1 MQLIMNVVYMQVQL
15 VDERYDKSFKVI
27 ENLILDLLG
36 ESDKLDVELIED
48 TFRELED
55 INYPLTSE
63 FLKRRQFGFIKKR
76 NIKFEVTW
84 HRETAMP
91 NFLLNLL
98 NAYYS
103 NSIGYKDYVF
113 KDCILTSKSEG
124 MLISEKSND
133 NLVIGINGKCYCFI
147 AKE

>member
-1 MQLIMNVVYMQVQL
+1 MTFQFI
-15 VDERYDKSFKVI
+15 DERYDKSFKVI

-36 ESDKLDVELIED
+36 ESNKLDVELIED
-48 TFRELED
+48 AFRELED
-55 INYPLTSE
+55 INCPLTSE
-63 FLKRRQFGFIKKR
+63 FLKRSQFGFIKKR

-84 HRETAMP
+84 HRETSIP
-91 NFLLNLL
+91 NFLLNLM

-103 NSIGYKDYVF
+103 NSMGYKNDAF
-113 KDCILTSKSEG
+113 RDCMLTYKEEG
-124 MLISEKSND
+124 MPIAEKSKD

>member
-1 MQLIMNVVYMQVQL
+1 MQLQI
-15 VDERYDKSFKVI
+15 VDERYNKSFKII
-27 ENLILDLLG
+27 ENLILDLLC
-36 ESDKLDVELIED
+36 EDDKTDAELIED
-48 TFRELED
+48 AFRKLED

-63 FLKRRQFGFIKKR
+63 FLKRCQFGFIKKR

-91 NFLLNLL
+91 NFLLNLM

-103 NSIGYKDYVF
+103 NLIGYKGDVF
-113 KDCILTSKSEG
+113 RDCILIYKDEA
-124 MLISEKSND
+124 MPIAEKSKD

>member
-1 MQLIMNVVYMQVQL
+1 MPFQFI
-15 VDERYDKSFKVI
+15 DERYDKSFKVI

-36 ESDKLDVELIED
+36 ESDNLDIELIED
-48 TFRELED
+48 AFRELED
-55 INYPLTSE
+55 INYPITSE

-84 HRETAMP
+84 HRETAIP

-103 NSIGYKDYVF
+103 NYIGYKDDVF
-113 KDCILTSKSEG
+113 NDCILASSDEG
-124 MLISEKSND
+124 ILISEKSKD
-133 NLVIGINGKCYCFI
+133 NLVIGANGKCYCFI
-147 AKE
+147 SKE

>member
-1 MQLIMNVVYMQVQL
+1 MQLQIA
-15 VDERYDKSFKVI
+15 DERYNKSFKVI

-48 TFRELED
+48 AFRELED

-76 NIKFEVTW
+76 NIRFEITW
-84 HRETAMP
+84 HTEVGMP

-103 NSIGYKDYVF
+103 NSMGYKDDVF

-124 MLISEKSND
+124 LLISEKSKD
-133 NLVIGINGKCYCFI
+133 NLVIGANDKCYCFI

>member
-1 MQLIMNVVYMQVQL
+1 MQFQLI
-15 VDERYDKSFKVI
+15 DERYDKSFKLI
-27 ENLILDLLG
+27 ENLILDLLS

-48 TFRELED
+48 AFKELEN

-76 NIKFEVTW
+76 NIRFEITW
-84 HRETAMP
+84 HTEVGMP
-91 NFLLNLL
+91 NFLLNLM

-103 NSIGYKDYVF
+103 NFMDYKNDVF
-113 KDCILTSKSEG
+113 RDCILTSRDEG
-124 MLISEKSND
+124 LLISEKSKD
-133 NLVIGINGKCYCFI
+133 NLVIGTNGKCYCFI

>member
-1 MQLIMNVVYMQVQL
+1 MQFQLI
-15 VDERYDKSFKVI
+15 DERYDKSFKVI
-27 ENLILDLLG
+27 ENLILDLLS

-48 TFRELED
+48 AFKELED

-63 FLKRRQFGFIKKR
+63 FLKRHQFGFIKKR

-84 HRETAMP
+84 HTKVGVP
-91 NFLLNLL
+91 NFLLNLM

-103 NSIGYKDYVF
+103 DSMGYKNDVF
-113 KDCILTSKSEG
+113 RDCILTAMDEG
-124 MLISEKSND
+124 MLISEKSKD
-133 NLVIGINGKCYCFI
+133 NLVIGINCKCYCFI

>member
-1 MQLIMNVVYMQVQL
+1 MPFQFIN
-15 VDERYDKSFKVI
+15 ERYDKSFKVI
-27 ENLILDLLG
+27 ENLILYLLG

-48 TFRELED
+48 VFRELED

-84 HRETAMP
+84 HRETAIP
-91 NFLLNLL
+91 NFLLNLM

-103 NSIGYKDYVF
+103 NFMGYKNDIF
-113 KDCILTSKSEG
+113 RDCILTSIDEG
-124 MLISEKSND
+124 MLISEESKN
-133 NLVIGINGKCYCFI
+133 NLVIGANSKCYCFI
-147 AKE
+147 AKESTK

>member
-1 MQLIMNVVYMQVQL
+1 MQFQLI
-15 VDERYDKSFKVI
+15 DERYDKSFKVI

-48 TFRELED
+48 AFKKLED

-84 HRETAMP
+84 YRETAIP

-103 NSIGYKDYVF
+103 NSMGYNNDIF
-113 KDCILTSKSEG
+113 RDCILTSKEEG
-124 MLISEKSND
+124 MLISEESKD
-133 NLVIGINGKCYCFI
+133 NLVIGANGKCYCFI

>member
-1 MQLIMNVVYMQVQL
+1 MQFQFI
-15 VDERYDKSFKVI
+15 DERHDKSFKII
-27 ENLILDLLG
+27 ENLILDLLS
-36 ESDKLDVELIED
+36 ESDKLDVELIEVA
-48 TFRELED
+48 FKELED

-84 HRETAMP
+84 HTEVGVP

-103 NSIGYKDYVF
+103 NFMGYNGDVF
-113 KDCILTSKSEG
+113 RDCILTSKDDG
-124 MLISEKSND
+124 MLISEESND

-147 AKE
+147 AKD

>member
-1 MQLIMNVVYMQVQL
+1 MPFQFI
-15 VDERYDKSFKVI
+15 DERYDKSFKVI
-27 ENLILDLLG
+27 KNLILDLLG

-48 TFRELED
+48 AFRQIED

-84 HRETAMP
+84 CRETAIP
-91 NFLLNLL
+91 NFLLNLM

-103 NSIGYKDYVF
+103 DFIGYKNDVF
-113 KDCILTSKSEG
+113 RDCILTSKEEA
-124 MLISEKSND
+124 MPISEKSKN
-133 NLVIGINGKCYCFI
+133 NLVIGTNGKCYCFI
-147 AKE
+147 VKE

>member
-1 MQLIMNVVYMQVQL
+1 MQFQFIN
-15 VDERYDKSFKVI
+15 ERYDKSFKVI
-27 ENLILDLLG
+27 ENLILDLLS
-36 ESDKLDVELIED
+36 ESYKLDVELIEEA
-48 TFRELED
+48 FKKLED

-84 HRETAMP
+84 HREIAIP
-91 NFLLNLL
+91 NFLLNLM

-103 NSIGYKDYVF
+103 DSIGYKNDAF
-113 KDCILTSKSEG
+113 KDCILTYMEEG
-124 MLISEKSND
+124 MLISEKSKD

>member
-1 MQLIMNVVYMQVQL
+1 MQLQI
-15 VDERYDKSFKVI
+15 VDERYDKSFKII

-48 TFRELED
+48 AFKELED

-76 NIKFEVTW
+76 NIRFEITW
-84 HRETAMP
+84 HTEVGMP
-91 NFLLNLL
+91 NFLLNLM

-103 NSIGYKDYVF
+103 NFMGYKGDIF
-113 KDCILTSKSEG
+113 KDCILTSRDEG
-124 MLISEKSND
+124 MLISEKSKN
-133 NLVIGINGKCYCFI
+133 NLVIGINGNCYCFI
-147 AKE
+147 AKELVK

>member
-1 MQLIMNVVYMQVQL
+1 MQLQFI
-15 VDERYDKSFKVI
+15 DERYNKSFKVI
-27 ENLILDLLG
+27 KNLILDLLG

-48 TFRELED
+48 AFNELEN

-76 NIKFEVTW
+76 NIKFEITW
-84 HRETAMP
+84 HAETAIL
-91 NFLLNLL
+91 NFLLNLM

-103 NSIGYKDYVF
+103 NFIGYKNDIF
-113 KDCILTSKSEG
+113 GDCILASRDEG
-124 MLISEKSND
+124 MSISEKSKD

-147 AKE
+147 AKELVE

>member
-1 MQLIMNVVYMQVQL
+1 MRLQI
-15 VDERYDKSFKVI
+15 VDERHNKSFKII

-48 TFRELED
+48 AFKELED

-76 NIKFEVTW
+76 NIRFEVTW
-84 HRETAMP
+84 HTEVGVP
-91 NFLLNLL
+91 NFLLNLM

-103 NSIGYKDYVF
+103 DSIGYKNDIF
-113 KDCILTSKSEG
+113 KDCILTSRDEG
-124 MLISEKSND
+124 MLISEKSKD

-147 AKE
+147 TKE

>member
-1 MQLIMNVVYMQVQL
+1 MTFQFI
-15 VDERYDKSFKVI
+15 DERYDKSFKVI
-27 ENLILDLLG
+27 ENLILDLLN
-36 ESDKLDVELIED
+36 ESNKLDVELIED
-48 TFRELED
+48 AFKELED

-84 HRETAMP
+84 YRETAMP
-91 NFLLNLL
+91 NFLLNLM

-103 NSIGYKDYVF
+103 DSMGYKNDIF
-113 KDCILTSKSEG
+113 RDCILTSMDEG
-124 MLISEKSND
+124 MLISEKSKN

>member
-1 MQLIMNVVYMQVQL
+1 MQFQFIN
-15 VDERYDKSFKVI
+15 ERYDKSFKVI
-27 ENLILDLLG
+27 ENLILDLLS

-48 TFRELED
+48 AFKKLED

-84 HRETAMP
+84 YTEVGVP
-91 NFLLNLL
+91 NFLLNLM

-103 NSIGYKDYVF
+103 DSMGYKNDVF
-113 KDCILTSKSEG
+113 RDCILTSMDEG
-124 MLISEKSND
+124 MLISEKSKN
-133 NLVIGINGKCYCFI
+133 NLVIGINDKCYCFI

>member
-1 MQLIMNVVYMQVQL
+1 MPFQFI
-15 VDERYDKSFKVI
+15 DKRYDKSFKII

-36 ESDKLDVELIED
+36 KSDKLYVELIED

-76 NIKFEVTW
+76 NIKFEVIW
-84 HRETAMP
+84 YRETAIP
-91 NFLLNLL
+91 NLLLNLM

-103 NSIGYKDYVF
+103 DSMGYKNDVF
-113 KDCILTSKSEG
+113 RDCILTSMDEG
-124 MLISEKSND
+124 MLISEKSKD
-133 NLVIGINGKCYCFI
+133 NLVIGANGKCYCFI
-147 AKE
+147 LKE

>member
-1 MQLIMNVVYMQVQL
+1 MRLQI
-15 VDERYDKSFKVI
+15 VDKRHNKSFKVI

-48 TFRELED
+48 AFKELED

-84 HRETAMP
+84 HTEVGVP
-91 NFLLNLL
+91 NFLLNLM

-103 NSIGYKDYVF
+103 DSMGYKNDVF
-113 KDCILTSKSEG
+113 RDCMLASREEG
-124 MLISEKSND
+124 MLISEKSKN
-133 NLVIGINGKCYCFI
+133 NLVIGINGKWYCFI

>member
-1 MQLIMNVVYMQVQL
+1 MQSQLI
-15 VDERYDKSFKVI
+15 DERHNKSFKVI
-27 ENLILDLLG
+27 ENLILDLLS

-48 TFRELED
+48 VFKELED

-76 NIKFEVTW
+76 NIKFEITW
-84 HRETAMP
+84 HTEVGMP
-91 NFLLNLL
+91 NFLLNLM

-103 NSIGYKDYVF
+103 NSMGYKGDVF

-124 MLISEKSND
+124 LSISEKSKN
-133 NLVIGINGKCYCFI
+133 NLVLWGNNGKCYCFI

>member
-1 MQLIMNVVYMQVQL
+1 MTFQFI
-15 VDERYDKSFKVI
+15 DERYDKSFKII

-36 ESDKLDVELIED
+36 KSDTLDVELIED
-48 TFRELED
+48 AFNELED

-91 NFLLNLL
+91 NFLLNLM

-103 NSIGYKDYVF
+103 VSMGYKNDVF
-113 KDCILTSKSEG
+113 RDCILTSRDEG
-124 MLISEKSND
+124 ILISEKSKD

>member
-15 VDERYDKSFKVI
+15 VDERYDKSFKAI

-48 TFRELED
+48 AFRQLEY

-76 NIKFEVTW
+76 NIKFEVTL
-84 HRETAMP
+84 HRETAIP

-103 NSIGYKDYVF
+103 NYIGYKNDIF
-113 KDCILTSKSEG
+113 KDCILTSRYEG
-124 MLISEKSND
+124 MLISEKSKD

>member
-1 MQLIMNVVYMQVQL
+1 MQFQLI
-15 VDERYDKSFKVI
+15 DERYDKSFKII

-36 ESDKLDVELIED
+36 KSDTLDVELIEGA
-48 TFRELED
+48 FRQLED

-91 NFLLNLL
+91 NFLLNLM

-103 NSIGYKDYVF
+103 NFMGYKNDIF
-113 KDCILTSKSEG
+113 RDCILTSKEEA
-124 MLISEKSND
+124 MPISEKSKN
-133 NLVIGINGKCYCFI
+133 NLVIGTNDKCYCFI
-147 AKE
+147 SRSKLNDIR

>member
-1 MQLIMNVVYMQVQL
+1 MQFQFI
-15 VDERYDKSFKVI
+15 DERYDKSFKVI

-36 ESDKLDVELIED
+36 ESHKLDVELIED
-48 TFRELED
+48 AFRKLEN

-84 HRETAMP
+84 HTEVGVP
-91 NFLLNLL
+91 NFLLNLM

-103 NSIGYKDYVF
+103 NFMGYKDDIF
-113 KDCILTSKSEG
+113 GDCILTSSDEG
-124 MLISEKSND
+124 MSISEKSKN
-133 NLVIGINGKCYCFI
+133 NLVIGANGKCYCFI
-147 AKE
+147 AKESIK

>member
-1 MQLIMNVVYMQVQL
+1 MQLQL
-15 VDERYDKSFKVI
+15 IDERYDKSFKII
-27 ENLILDLLG
+27 ENLVLDLLG
-36 ESDKLDVELIED
+36 ENDKLDVELIED
-48 TFRELED
+48 AFRELED
-55 INYPLTSE
+55 INYSLTSE

-76 NIKFEVTW
+76 NIKFEITW

-103 NSIGYKDYVF
+103 NFMGYKGDIF
-113 KDCILTSKSEG
+113 KDCILTSSTEG
-124 MLISEKSND
+124 LSISEKSKN
-133 NLVIGINGKCYCFI
+133 NLVLWGNNGKCYCFI

>member
-1 MQLIMNVVYMQVQL
+1 MQIQI

-48 TFRELED
+48 AFRELED

-84 HRETAMP
+84 YRETAIP

-98 NAYYS
+98 NSYYS
-103 NSIGYKDYVF
+103 NYMGYKDDVF
-113 KDCILTSKSEG
+113 IDCILTSRDEG
-124 MLISEKSND
+124 MLISEKSKD

-147 AKE
+147 TRGGVS

>member
-1 MQLIMNVVYMQVQL
+1 MQFQFI
-15 VDERYDKSFKVI
+15 DERYDKSFKVI

-48 TFRELED
+48 AFNELED

-84 HRETAMP
+84 HTEVGVP
-91 NFLLNLL
+91 NFLLNLM

-103 NSIGYKDYVF
+103 NFMGYKNDVF
-113 KDCILTSKSEG
+113 GDCILTSRDEG
-124 MLISEKSND
+124 MSISEKSKN
-133 NLVIGINGKCYCFI
+133 NLVIGANGKYYCFI
-147 AKE
+147 AKEPVK